1 MSKKAV
7 EKKFLD
13 AQESLV
19 IQQSDFSLSLI
30 KDMAEKGS
38 INLAPSYQR
47 RDRWGDEK
55 QSRLIE
61 SFIMNVPVPPVY
73 LSEDEFGRYSVIDGK
88 QRITAIKRFIS
99 GDFKLAGL
107 ETIKE
112 LNGLSFDDLP
122 SAVQNA
128 LSIRPYIRAITLLRQ
143 SDPELKF
150 EVFLRL
156 NTWGERL
163 NPQEIRN
170 VAYSGKFNDLLF
182 FLSENDVLVEGLKT
196 HVKSSSAYKNMDDIE
211 HVLRFFTL
219 KNNWEKMSGSLSKE
233 MDEFMKENR
242 NPDSK
247 RLQEMESDFN
257 ESIKVCKDI
266 WEDKV
271 FLKPL
276 GGGQWRSQLISPLYD
291 AEMVAVSMLTRD
303 ERESAIKNKAQAV
316 KGVEELYKESSFVK
330 SVSQATNTPSSIV
343 TRINSMYKMLKAIA

>member
-1 MSKKAV
+1 MSKKTV

-47 RDRWGDEK
+47 RDRWGAEK

-73 LSEDEFGRYSVIDGK
+73 LSEDEFGKYSVIDGK

-99 GDFKLAGL
+99 GNLKLTGL
-107 ETIKE
+107 IAIKE
-112 LNGLSFDDLP
+112 LNGLSFGELP
-122 SAVQNA
+122 STVQNA

-182 FLSENDVLVEGLKT
+182 SLSENDVLVEGLKT

-219 KNNWEKMSGSLSKE
+219 RNNWEKMSGSLSKE

-242 NPDSK
+242 DPGEQK
-247 RLQEMESDFN
+247 LQEMEKSFK
-257 ESIKVCKDI
+257 ESIAVCKDI

-276 GGGQWRSQLISPLYD
+276 GSGQWRSQLISPLYD
-291 AEMVAVSMLTRD
+291 AEMVAVSMLTND
-303 ERESAIKNKAQAV
+303 ERQEAVKKKAQAV
-316 KGVEELYKESSFVK
+316 QGIEKLYKDSSFIK

-343 TRINSMYKMLKAIA
+343 ARISSMYKMLTEIA